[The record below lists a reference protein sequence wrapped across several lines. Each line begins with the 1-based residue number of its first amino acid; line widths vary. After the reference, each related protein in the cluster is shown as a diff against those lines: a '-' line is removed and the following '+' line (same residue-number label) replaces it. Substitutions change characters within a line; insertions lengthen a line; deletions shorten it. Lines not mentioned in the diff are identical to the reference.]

1 MKPRSHENRPHRLV
15 QAFVA
20 RETAPEVA
28 RKLAQDGEEVRRF
41 IRENL
46 LFGRMSLEAG
56 RSPTAWQSLFQ
67 ALWVAGIAVEAE
79 ERTEVLRVIGGAAGP
94 LEAIQARIAAG
105 TEHII
110 TSTESATLTAVTGK
124 VLDVLDDLYDASLVL
139 AHQLLEQAKATE
151 AARTRKREEGTK
163 CQ

>member
-1 MKPRSHENRPHRLV
+1 MKRRNVEARPHRLV
-15 QAFVA
+15 SAFVA
-20 RETAPEVA
+20 KETAPEVA
-28 RKLAQDGEEVRRF
+28 RKLAQDGAEVRRF

-79 ERTEVLRVIGGAAGP
+79 ERTDVLRVIGGAGTP
-94 LEAIQARIAAG
+94 LEAIRERLEAG
-105 TEHII
+105 TDHLI
-110 TSTESATLTAVTGK
+110 TSADSATLKAATEK
-124 VLDVLDDLYDASLVL
+124 VLDVLDELADASLVL

-151 AARTRKREEGTK
+151 AARARELKRATP